1 MKKITR
7 ESIHKEFD
15 MPDDQ
20 AAFSREDLYKTLP
33 SNAIVAEIGVDTG
46 HNAAVINWVNSPKE
60 LYLIDP
66 WESYERYNAN
76 WVDDQA
82 WQQYEASHNN
92 PRRVVEQWFA
102 NGRWWMTVA
111 HPVNIKARQ
120 DFVFNYFADKHNVKI
135 IKNYSV
141 EASKLFEDH
150 YFDWIYLEASREYE
164 DIKADLA
171 HWLPKVKKGGY
182 ITGGQFGLD
191 KDCHLRLWPGPYGAI
206 IEFIIKYVEKRP
218 EIIDILQA
226 HCDQINSETKTRW
239 YHYIVSPDVREIV
252 LKHIEYFPSKRWR
265 GGNYKLQIGDWV
277 DDLNYEEII
286 EEAKI
291 K

>member
-7 ESIHKEFD
+7 ESILKEFD

-33 SNAIVAEIGVDTG
+33 SNAIVAEIGVDSG

-82 WQQYEASHNN
+82 WQQYEATAKIGDV
-92 PRRVVEQWFA
+92 RRVVELWCGS
-102 NGRWWMTVA
+102 GRWWMTVA
-111 HPVNIKARQ
+111 HPVDIKARQ

-135 IKNYSV
+135 VKNYSV

-150 YFDWIYLEASREYE
+150 YFDWISLCVS
-164 DIKADLA
+164 
-171 HWLPKVKKGGY
+171 
-182 ITGGQFGLD
+182 FN
-191 KDCHLRLWPGPYGAI
+191 C
-206 IEFIIKYVEKRP
+206 FVE
-218 EIIDILQA
+218 
-226 HCDQINSETKTRW
+226 
-239 YHYIVSPDVREIV
+239 
-252 LKHIEYFPSKRWR
+252 
-265 GGNYKLQIGDWV
+265 
-277 DDLNYEEII
+277 
-286 EEAKI
+286 
-291 K
+291 